1 MTTGRIN
8 QVTILSRAPEGHGR
22 PPAEQAAEQCTRRA
36 ALERPRLGSRS
47 RGYDRFPS
55 TIQLPP
61 LCSPRG
67 GPQHNRSGARRRHRV
82 STYDPQ
88 EEVAVSRSRTRRV
101 PAWACPQMSSGE
113 RWPSASNPQTPPAL
127 AALATRL
134 SDTSGKFHAGEGV
147 VSNLGCCAP
156 PGPTVTARSHIS
168 RPARGWGLCNYGTRT
183 GLTAGLDSP

>member
-82 STYDPQ
+82 SHT
-88 EEVAVSRSRTRRV
+88 TLRR
-101 PAWACPQMSSGE
+101 
-113 RWPSASNPQTPPAL
+113 RLPSAGHAQGGYRPGL
-127 AALATRL
+127 APKCLAENGGHRPVIHRPLQHWRL
-134 SDTSGKFHAGEGV
+134 SPPDFRTPLASSTPVRAWSQTSGAV
-147 VSNLGCCAP
+147 P
-156 PGPTVTARSHIS
+156 PRG
-168 RPARGWGLCNYGTRT
+168 RP
-183 GLTAGLDSP
+183 